1 MATDQDMSGW
11 TDLLHSSTK
20 LLEQAAPSAQFPPLQ
35 VFNQTLLSLSLSTFS
50 IWFPRKQKKFGKFL
64 RCVDFFREDK
74 SKEVN
79 RKFDCF
85 CYLVAL

>member
-35 VFNQTLLSLSLSTFS
+35 VPNQTLLSLSTFS
-50 IWFPRKQKKFGKFL
+50 VWFPRKQKKFGKFL
-64 RCVDFFREDK
+64 RCVNFFREDK

>member
-35 VFNQTLLSLSLSTFS
+35 VPNQTLLSLSIFRLVSE
-50 IWFPRKQKKFGKFL
+50 KK
-64 RCVDFFREDK
+64 K
-74 SKEVN
+74 SLEN
-79 RKFDCF
+79 F
-85 CYLVAL
+85 

>member
-35 VFNQTLLSLSLSTFS
+35 VPNQTLLSLSLH
-50 IWFPRKQKKFGKFL
+50 FPFG
-64 RCVDFFREDK
+64 FRENKK
-74 SKEVN
+74 SLEI
-79 RKFDCF
+79 F
-85 CYLVAL
+85 